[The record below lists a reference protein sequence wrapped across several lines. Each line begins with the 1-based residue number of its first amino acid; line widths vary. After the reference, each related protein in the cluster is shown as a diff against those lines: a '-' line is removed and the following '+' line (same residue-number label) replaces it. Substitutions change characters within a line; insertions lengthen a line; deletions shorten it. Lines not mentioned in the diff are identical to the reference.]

1 MNGSSVFG
9 WPVEVRLADHD
20 FHESSSADG
29 GSKADQEP
37 PPSANIYCKVRG
49 PRLVGE
55 GVL

>member
-20 FHESSSADG
+20 FQESSSADG

-37 PPSANIYCKVRG
+37 PPSANIYCKVRSCQA
-49 PRLVGE
+49 
-55 GVL
+55 